1 MNNEEVN
8 VSVIKQQAG
17 ANIEA
22 LEKLTEAVLEA
33 LEDKKAQDVLVID
46 VRGRCDFADR
56 FVLATG
62 RTDRQI
68 KALSQSLIEV
78 AHAFELPGKV
88 EGLEAMEWL
97 LVDLGDIVI
106 HLFLPEVRE
115 SFQLERLWGQPGA
128 SAPA

>member
-1 MNNEEVN
+1 MKNQE
-8 VSVIKQQAG
+8 KQAVKQMQG
-17 ANIEA
+17 
-22 LEKLTEAVLEA
+22 LEQMTEAVIEA

-78 AHAFELPGKV
+78 AHRFGMAGKV
-88 EGLEAMEWL
+88 EGLDAMEWL
-97 LVDLGDIVI
+97 LVDLGDIIV

-115 SFQLERLWGQPGA
+115 SFQLEKLWGQPGISA
-128 SAPA
+128 SA